1 VGIRIITGDR
11 VIGSTTI
18 DVTTIVEEE
27 SELFAI
33 SNSYQTRFAFSPSP
47 IPTGANN
54 AQTFAISDEYHT
66 RFPITS
72 SPIPTGANNAQ
83 TIEISV
89 NYT

>member
-1 VGIRIITGDR
+1 MGIRITTGDR

-27 SELFAI
+27 GELFAI
-33 SNSYQTRFAFSPSP
+33 SNSYHTKYPITPSP

-54 AQTFAISDEYHT
+54 AQTFEISDEYHT
-66 RFPITS
+66 RYPITS
-72 SPIPTGANNAQ
+72 SPIPEGSDNAQ
-83 TIEISV
+83 TFAISV